1 MSRMKKRLKSLND
14 ASRIL
19 ACPLLHLFTAS
30 EVTHLLEQI
39 SENQRLEKPEEAP
52 CKIKASLLIIGFN
65 HSRKENRYG
74 R

>member
-14 ASRIL
+14 EYDESRIL

-52 CKIKASLLIIGFN
+52 CKIKASLFIVGFQPL
-65 HSRKENRYG
+65 KKGE
-74 R
+74 

>member
-14 ASRIL
+14 ESRIL
-19 ACPLLHLFTAS
+19 ACPLLHLFTGS

-52 CKIKASLLIIGFN
+52 CKIKASLLIIGFQPL
-65 HSRKENRYG
+65 KKGE
-74 R
+74 